1 MTKDHKFNRTRAFNQ
16 RELLEIE
23 ADDSSYY
30 AQRCID
36 VASNTLTSRL
46 VNQRSR
52 FLNRKAIAIDPKQII
67 REDDGTF
74 TVPSETRKEV
84 FYSVDME
91 LRICSCPDGVLRG
104 PCKHR
109 KLVAQSQN
117 MLSWEASPEMRALW
131 MELGT
136 GKKTNLDYFQPLSD
150 PHIPNCIG
158 DSISTEEGE
167 AEDVELA
174 EDQTLDEMNI
184 DNEIEDGNENEILQD
199 NSERIKIA
207 NEKLDDVLESIRE
220 LFKKRIPH
228 NISGYEKALKSIKN
242 HVNRLPMTNDGAL
255 QKALHTFGQIESE
268 SLTGGKRKKGSKFQ
282 FKQQVLH
289 GEGTNCEEAVLHQV
303 NEMFP

>member
-1 MTKDHKFNRTRAFNQ
+1 
-16 RELLEIE
+16 
-23 ADDSSYY
+23 
-30 AQRCID
+30 
-36 VASNTLTSRL
+36 
-46 VNQRSR
+46 
-52 FLNRKAIAIDPKQII
+52 
-67 REDDGTF
+67 
-74 TVPSETRKEV
+74 
-84 FYSVDME
+84 ME

-117 MLSWEASPEMRALW
+117 MLSWDIVPEASPEMRALW

-158 DSISTEEGE
+158 DSISIEEGE

-228 NISGYEKALKSIKN
+228 DISGYEKALKSIKN

-268 SLTGGKRKKGSKFQ
+268 SLTGGKRKKGSKIPVQ
-282 FKQQVLH
+282 TTSIARRRYQLRGSRVAPGK
-289 GEGTNCEEAVLHQV
+289 
-303 NEMFP
+303 

>member
-1 MTKDHKFNRTRAFNQ
+1 MRTQ
-16 RELLEIE
+16 
-23 ADDSSYY
+23 
-30 AQRCID
+30 
-36 VASNTLTSRL
+36 
-46 VNQRSR
+46 
-52 FLNRKAIAIDPKQII
+52 
-67 REDDGTF
+67 G
-74 TVPSETRKEV
+74 
-84 FYSVDME
+84 
-91 LRICSCPDGVLRG
+91 RI
-104 PCKHR
+104 
-109 KLVAQSQN
+109 
-117 MLSWEASPEMRALW
+117 
-131 MELGT
+131 
-136 GKKTNLDYFQPLSD
+136 
-150 PHIPNCIG
+150 
-158 DSISTEEGE
+158 EEGE

-174 EDQTLDEMNI
+174 EDQTLDEMN
-184 DNEIEDGNENEILQD
+184 IEDGNENEILQD

-228 NISGYEKALKSIKN
+228 DITGYEKALKSIKN